1 MTDAPELA
9 AQILSDHWLAREAI
23 GALPDSCRPATRA
36 EGYGVQA
43 LWPARIGRPIGG
55 WKIAATSVA
64 GQRHIG
70 VDGPLAGPVFA
81 SRVWAD
87 GATVSLTG
95 NRMRVAEC
103 EVVFGFDRAIE
114 PRRQPWTRAQALAE
128 VARVMPGIEVP
139 DSRFLHFERAGQAQ
153 LIADCACCHEMLLGR
168 PAAALDRLDDL
179 AALPVQAR
187 LSDGRRFEGVGAN
200 VLGDPVEALRWFLD
214 EMSAV
219 GQGIEAGHFLT
230 TGACVTPIA
239 VEPGQVLQAD
249 FGWLGAMSVRF
260 D

>member
-9 AQILSDHWLAREAI
+9 AQILTEHWRTRQAI
-23 GALPDSCRPATRA
+23 DALPDLCRPATRA
-36 EGYGVQA
+36 EGYAVQA
-43 LWPARIGRPIGG
+43 RWPARIGPIGG

-87 GATVSLTG
+87 GATVSLSG

-103 EVVFGFDRAIE
+103 EVVFGFARAIE
-114 PRRQPWTRAQALAE
+114 PRPEPWTRAQALAQ

-139 DSRFLHFERAGQAQ
+139 DSRFAHFERAGQAQ
-153 LIADCACCHEMLLGR
+153 LIADCACCHEMLVGH
-168 PAAALDRLDDL
+168 PSSALDRLTDL

-187 LSDGRRFEGVGAN
+187 LSDGRLFEGVGSNA
-200 VLGDPVEALRWFLD
+200 LGDPVEALRWFLG
-214 EMSAV
+214 EMSAA
-219 GQGIEAGHFLT
+219 GQRIEAGHFLT
-230 TGACVTPIA
+230 TGACVTPIP
-239 VEPGQVLQAD
+239 VEPGQAMEVD
-249 FGWLGAMSVRF
+249 FGWLGAMRVRF